1 MKILV
6 LSPLVPWPLYGG
18 NLVRIYGV
26 LQELSRHGHEIV
38 LLAGSEGPPLPADH
52 PVKIL
57 CREVRLYQ
65 RSSSAKRTQPIVA
78 ALTSALS
85 PQPYTAAKFGGRVV
99 RENIRSILEKESFDI
114 IFANFAFM
122 AHAVPHEFAM
132 RTPIVLDEHESE
144 GLLWRQYLRQGG
156 IPKRA
161 FALLNLIKMHWFQ
174 KTVGERIAAMLCASD
189 RETEFARTFI
199 PAHVKLWTVP
209 NGVDTDYFVP
219 GPPESRESHSIVLC
233 GGYGV
238 YRNSEAALWFAR
250 TVFPLVKKEVPQA
263 EFWIVGSNPN
273 QEIRQLGETPGI
285 HVTGTVPDVRP
296 YYGRA
301 AVTVAPYRYGEG
313 TKLKVLEAMASGAP
327 VVSTPIG
334 CQGIEVKDGEHV
346 LIVNSAEEF
355 AQKIV
360 YLLGNAE
367 LRQALAANARIVI
380 EREYS
385 WKKIVGDLNP
395 EMCELVRAR
404 ANTNPVLVSGQ
415 EV

>member
-1 MKILV
+1 V
-6 LSPLVPWPLYGG
+6 HLYP
-18 NLVRIYGV
+18 R
-26 LQELSRHGHEIV
+26 
-38 LLAGSEGPPLPADH
+38 SE
-52 PVKIL
+52 
-57 CREVRLYQ
+57 
-65 RSSSAKRTQPIVA
+65 SAKRTKPVVA
-78 ALTSALS
+78 ALNSALS
-85 PQPYTAAKFGGRVV
+85 PLPYTAAKFGGRVV
-99 RENIRSILEKESFDI
+99 RENIRAVLENEPFDM

-122 AHAVPHEFAM
+122 AHAVPAEFA
-132 RTPIVLDEHESE
+132 RSTPIVLDEHESE

-161 FALLNLIKMHWFQ
+161 FALLNLAKMRRFQ
-174 KTVGERIAAMLCASD
+174 KTVGGRIAAMLCASD
-189 RETEFARTFI
+189 RETGFARTFM
-199 PAHVKLWTVP
+199 PANVKLWTVP

-219 GPPESRESHSIVLC
+219 SPPQERENHSIVLC

-238 YRNSEAALWFAR
+238 YRNSEAAIWFAGS
-250 TVFPLVKKEVPQA
+250 VFPLVKKEVPHA

-273 QEIRQLGETPGI
+273 QEVRSLAETPGI

-355 AQKIV
+355 ARKIIF
-360 YLLGNAE
+360 LLGNEE
-367 LRQALAANARIVI
+367 LRRNLAAKARTVI
-380 EREYS
+380 EQEYS
-385 WKKIVGDLNP
+385 WKKIVGDLDP
-395 EMCELVRAR
+395 ELRELVRLHKQ
-404 ANTNPVLVSGQ
+404 P
-415 EV
+415 